1 MNKISLREA
10 ELTKSKN
17 LNVRAIPEI
26 VDIIKKSRAVSICK
40 GKSHFLLRSVVKR
53 KSKKQAEL
61 EEKKEKEQREYVS
74 ELKYKLDEMKGKI
87 QQYELENE
95 EAIENREKLS
105 RLYEL
110 GVINSDGDPNEIR
123 HQE

>member
-1 MNKISLREA
+1 MQRQISL
-10 ELTKSKN
+10 
-17 LNVRAIPEI
+17 
-26 VDIIKKSRAVSICK
+26 
-40 GKSHFLLRSVVKR
+40 FLRSVVKR

-74 ELKYKLDEMKGKI
+74 ELKYKLNEMKGKI

-110 GVINSDGDPNEIR
+110 GVINSDGEANEIR

>member
-1 MNKISLREA
+1 MSKISLREA

-53 KSKKQAEL
+53 KSKKKAEL

-74 ELKYKLDEMKGKI
+74 ELKGKI

-110 GVINSDGDPNEIR
+110 GVINSDGEANEFR